1 MADLLIEKI
10 EKIMVNKYS
19 EHIVTETNA
28 VNQELGKF
36 LSPFQRKLLQRNLEK
51 KLRPE
56 YRRRI
61 EIMLMADLGHS
72 QTEICAALNCSH
84 ETARYWMFMAQTG
97 QAHQWE
103 AISVGRPKT
112 IDQTY
117 LTRLQQLVSQSPRE
131 FGYAFSRWTAQW
143 LSKHLEKELGVVV
156 SDRHIN
162 RLLKQMGLSTR
173 YKQSRISPNLEL
185 EKEQINSSKITIGNL
200 NSQNEPK
207 TCYFSPFFL
216 N

>member
-1 MADLLIEKI
+1 
-10 EKIMVNKYS
+10 MVNKYS
-19 EHIVTETNA
+19 EHRIIEINLLD
-28 VNQELGKF
+28 QEVGKL
-36 LSPFQRKLLQRNLEK
+36 LSPFQRKLLLKSLGK

-84 ETARYWMFMAQTG
+84 ETARYWIFMARTG
-97 QAHQWE
+97 QAHQWDS
-103 AISVGRPKT
+103 ISVGRPKT
-112 IDQTY
+112 IDENY
-117 LTRLQQLVSQSPRE
+117 LTRLQDLVSQSPRE

-143 LSKHLEKELGVVV
+143 LSKHLEKEFGIQL

-173 YKQSRISPNLEL
+173 YKQSRIEENYRTNTRKTLLEL
-185 EKEQINSSKITIGNL
+185 TTDATRNL
-200 NSQNEPK
+200 
-207 TCYFSPFFL
+207 
-216 N
+216 